1 MARVSGRLAFGRQ
14 LLVQFAAYV
23 DYLISEDKTS
33 SITKLFFNSERFP
46 RD

>member
-1 MARVSGRLAFGRQ
+1 MVDLRLDGNFV
-14 LLVQFAAYV
+14 VQFAAYV